1 MHEATRRLLSVVLQR
16 VEGLEGTSKSTLICA
31 TNRRQDLDPAL
42 LSRFDPQLRFQ
53 LPNQR
58 ARRAIFERYAKQLS
72 DEEKNTF
79 ARAATGLSCRDI
91 KETCEH
97 AERRWVAALIR
108 KDVTT
113 PDTPPISEYMFCLA
127 HRRRDDSANA
137 DLAV

>member
-1 MHEATRRLLSVVLQR
+1 MTNSMIFDDILIGPRLS
-16 VEGLEGTSKSTLICA
+16 
-31 TNRRQDLDPAL
+31 
-42 LSRFDPQLRFQ
+42 
-53 LPNQR
+53 
-58 ARRAIFERYAKQLS
+58 
-72 DEEKNTF
+72 
-79 ARAATGLSCRDI
+79 GLSCRDI

-108 KDVTT
+108 KDVTA